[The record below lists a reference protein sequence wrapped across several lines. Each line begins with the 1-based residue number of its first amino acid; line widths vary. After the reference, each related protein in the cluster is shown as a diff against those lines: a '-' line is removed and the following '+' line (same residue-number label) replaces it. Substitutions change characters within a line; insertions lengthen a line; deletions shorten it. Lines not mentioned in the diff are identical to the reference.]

1 MFANQPF
8 QLEPLLRHA
17 SSDAATQSRE
27 IVICRCF
34 GDPASRFNS
43 LILIVLFIVMTLC
56 YETAPTLNRNRL
68 SRSRALCMNP
78 NIEEDSFP
86 QSKRG
91 IVHPCLKEGGCWRAS
106 AVPLACP
113 GGWKPAP
120 PPWPR
125 LHRGRARPGW
135 LATGWRRTAP
145 RRWTRRQT
153 PVRPVAGADRRAGP
167 CHGAT
172 RWWVAAAPIRWRAS
186 CRVTH
191 P

>member
-1 MFANQPF
+1 LRTSVQLKKQDSPKANQSRRDKSNAKLNSHSMFANQPF

-120 PPWPR
+120 PPWPQR
-125 LHRGRARPGW
+125 K
-135 LATGWRRTAP
+135 
-145 RRWTRRQT
+145 
-153 PVRPVAGADRRAGP
+153 DRNTSSQDREK
-167 CHGAT
+167 
-172 RWWVAAAPIRWRAS
+172 
-186 CRVTH
+186 
-191 P
+191 